1 MRCLTK
7 PSDYSTIS
15 VSMKKRDGIIK
26 FILKPPMRLCIA
38 VWTAGTLALA
48 GSLTLYYIGLG
59 LKPWAWAVHVSAF
72 VFVLLSV
79 YAVLTV
85 IGIPERVKDK
95 PRVRQ
100 FFSSY
105 NTRGFVYAFCSAV
118 FNTAYVVF
126 GIVIA
131 NVEQSAWLGVLVGYH
146 IFLLL
151 PRAEV
156 LVTAK
161 LKARGEDSNRQK
173 QQLRA
178 YANCG
183 LILILLALAII
194 PVIRMT
200 LNDENSYNY
209 FISTIVYVISI
220 ALYTTVKV
228 VVALYNFR
236 KARKQND
243 MALIAVKNIS
253 LADALISVFT
263 LQAMM
268 LKELGDESGL
278 LAPLGPTLGAVVALG
293 IFAMGL
299 YMLVVGNK
307 RLKKLETQGPEKD
320 DDEEN
325 GRIVKR

>member
-1 MRCLTK
+1 
-7 PSDYSTIS
+7 
-15 VSMKKRDGIIK
+15 MKKREGLIK
-26 FILKPPMRLCIA
+26 FIVKPPMWLCII
-38 VWTAGTLALA
+38 VWTVGALSLA

-59 LKPWAWAVHVSAF
+59 LKPWAWAVHISAF
-72 VFVLLSV
+72 VFVILSV

-85 IGIPERVKDK
+85 IGIPERVKEK
-95 PRVRQ
+95 PHVKQ

-105 NTRGFVYAFCSAV
+105 NTRGFVYAFCSSV

-151 PRAEV
+151 PRLEV

-161 LKARGEDSNRQK
+161 LKARGEGANEQR

-178 YANCG
+178 YSNCG

-209 FISTIVYVISI
+209 FISSIVYVISI

-253 LADALISVFT
+253 FADALISVFT

-278 LAPLGPTLGAVVALG
+278 IAILSPTVGSADVLG
-293 IFAMGL
+293 IFVMGL
-299 YMLVVGNK
+299 FMLIGGRK
-307 RLKKLETQGPEKD
+307 RMKKLEAVAQA
-320 DDEEN
+320 EEN
-325 GRIVKR
+325 ATADEQSAD